1 MDKSLLI
8 HILIWKLEEFAICFK
23 DSTLIKSVIKAH
35 FNGNGKRKKGEKV
48 HIKGTTYFKI
58 KISTGKVC
66 IKYKPQLKFM
76 FNHK

>member
-1 MDKSLLI
+1 MDKSLI
-8 HILIWKLEEFAICFK
+8 HIMILEFEKKKSVICFE

-35 FNGNGKRKKGEKV
+35 FNGNGTKKSIHYITETK
-48 HIKGTTYFKI
+48 YFKT
-58 KISTGKVC
+58 KISTGKVS